1 VQDHRSRAERFG
13 FNVRWGLFGRRVTS
27 RIKSITERQAKP
39 SRSRWVLVRDRDGRV
54 WAGPYRWQG
63 ITFTEAERFWYLFNN
78 IDSAIAAIDG
88 HGFVGVTVKQIA

>member
-1 VQDHRSRAERFG
+1 M
-13 FNVRWGLFGRRVTS
+13 
-27 RIKSITERQAKP
+27 
-39 SRSRWVLVRDRDGRV
+39 VRDRDGRV